1 MRIGVDSFHMIFARV
16 SMQIVP
22 PKQTVMIMLVSY
34 FRRGGSTAKPAL
46 AKAPSTQTIKITKR
60 MVAQMRAL
68 STDLTRLPMNS
79 SRRFG
84 KAASAPAKTVAMA
97 KKKDRL
103 LNTQNV
109 LTFVWFLTPAY
120 DCGV

>member
-1 MRIGVDSFHMIFARV
+1 MMSARV

-46 AKAPSTQTIKITKR
+46 AKAPSTQTTKITKR
-60 MVAQMRAL
+60 MVARMRAL
-68 STDLTRLPMNS
+68 STDLTHLPMKLS
-79 SRRFG
+79 WKFG

-97 KKKDRL
+97 KKKERL
-103 LNTQNV
+103 LNTQNA
-109 LTFVWFLTPAY
+109 LTVAWFFTAAY
-120 DCGV
+120 DSGV